1 MDLAGIAQGSMQP
14 EPPYLLIILGMC
26 LVSYLPRLVPALFIS
41 RIKLSPYFKRFLDL
55 IPYTA
60 MTALV
65 FPGIFYSVPG
75 HMDVTYF
82 GAAAAVLAAVLRLP
96 LSITVCIAVAVVL
109 GLLYFQG
116 I

>member
-1 MDLAGIAQGSMQP
+1 MEAQ
-14 EPPYLLIILGMC
+14 PYLLIILGMC
-26 LVSYLPRLVPALFIS
+26 AVSYLPRVVPALFIS
-41 RIKLSPYFKRFLDL
+41 RIKFSPYFKRFLDL

-75 HMDVTYF
+75 HMDVTYW
-82 GAAAAVLAAVLRLP
+82 GTAAAIVAAVLRLP
-96 LSITVCIAVAVVL
+96 LAVTVVISVGVVL
-109 GLLYFQG
+109 LMLYFQG

>member
-1 MDLAGIAQGSMQP
+1 METQ
-14 EPPYLLIILGMC
+14 PYLLIILGMC
-26 LVSYLPRLVPALFIS
+26 VVSFLPRVIPALFIS
-41 RIKLSPYFKRFLDL
+41 KVKFSPFLKRFLDL

-82 GAAAAVLAAVLRLP
+82 GAGSAILAAILKLP
-96 LSITVCIAVAVVL
+96 FALTVTIAVAVVL
-109 GLLYFQG
+109 GLLYYQLP
-116 I
+116 

>member
-1 MDLAGIAQGSMQP
+1 METQ
-14 EPPYLLIILGMC
+14 PYLLIILGMC
-26 LVSYLPRLVPALFIS
+26 VVSFLPRVIPALFIS
-41 RIKLSPYFKRFLDL
+41 KVKFSPFLKRFLDL

-82 GAAAAVLAAVLRLP
+82 GAGAAILKLP
-96 LSITVCIAVAVVL
+96 FALTVTIAVAVVL
-109 GLLYFQG
+109 CLLYYQLP
-116 I
+116 